1 MSTILTLNIS
11 VLIQKGIMTALDLL
25 SMACVRLCFKIIYSY
40 MKLFPC
46 PQNLEHNSLRT
57 HGYTFLTLIEE
68 ETSHPRGLEVC

>member
-25 SMACVRLCFKIIYSY
+25 SMTCVRLCFKIMYSY

-46 PQNLEHNSLRT
+46 PQNLEHN
-57 HGYTFLTLIEE
+57 
-68 ETSHPRGLEVC
+68 P